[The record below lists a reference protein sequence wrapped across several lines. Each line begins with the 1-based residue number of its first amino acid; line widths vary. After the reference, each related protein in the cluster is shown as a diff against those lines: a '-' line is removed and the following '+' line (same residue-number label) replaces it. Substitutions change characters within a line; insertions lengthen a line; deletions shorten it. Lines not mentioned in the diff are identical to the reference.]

1 MRKRRPFHD
10 KFHLYLRPKFLNSE
24 VKEYM
29 GRRKVNFTLPLLL
42 IIVIEMAAFF
52 YLSAETSIFSRPS
65 TLRSETQSESPN
77 HDEKVLTVQLAI
89 LGYDIN
95 NLPLAKLNIQ
105 KASQLCEGYF
115 KVLLTN
121 VVCPQVLNEQLAV
134 LDGKVIV
141 GPGTGLA
148 SAWRSPIPIA
158 YRQLLI

>member
-1 MRKRRPFHD
+1 
-10 KFHLYLRPKFLNSE
+10 
-24 VKEYM
+24 M

-65 TLRSETQSESPN
+65 TLRSQTQSESPE

-105 KASQLCEGYF
+105 KASQLSEGCF

-121 VVCPQVLNEQLAV
+121 VVCPQVICEKFDSN
-134 LDGKVIV
+134 DGKVII
-141 GPGTGLA
+141 GHGAGLA